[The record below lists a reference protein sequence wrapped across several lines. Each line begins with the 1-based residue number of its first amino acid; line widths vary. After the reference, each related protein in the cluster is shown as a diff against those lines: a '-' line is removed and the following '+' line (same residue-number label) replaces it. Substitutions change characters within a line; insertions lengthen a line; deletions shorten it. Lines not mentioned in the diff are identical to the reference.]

1 MKTGR
6 PLRFLGVSLGG
17 WAAARVVLLWPVAD
31 TLAAVEQLIGAPIAA
46 AAMLALAPAAEV
58 ARPDRRAPP
67 ARRAVPMLEARP
79 AQRPTPAAAPIVAE
93 PPPTPMLPPPL
104 RPTPLAKS
112 PSRFAASA
120 WTIVSGGSGGTNSSG
135 EQLGGSQLGAR
146 LTYALGSARR
156 IALTARLTAP
166 LRGTGRE
173 AAVGIDWQP
182 TAAAVHLIV
191 EHRWSLDGARGGP
204 TALIVA
210 GIGPTGIA
218 PGIHAEAYGQA
229 GAIARDR
236 IDGFADGAAR
246 LTTHLA
252 TIGATRIDIGAGAW
266 GAVQRG
272 AARVDIGPSIAV
284 ALPVRDPPLRLAI
297 DWRQRIAGNA
307 RPGSGPALSIG
318 SDF

>member
-17 WAAARVVLLWPVAD
+17 WAAARAVLLWPVAD
-31 TLAAVEQLIGAPIAA
+31 TLAVVERLIGAPIAA
-46 AAMLALAPAAEV
+46 AAMLALASEPKV
-58 ARPDRRAPP
+58 ATADRRGPP
-67 ARRAVPMLEARP
+67 VRRTVPTIEARP
-79 AQRPTPAAAPIVAE
+79 ALRPTPAAAAIVAE
-93 PPPTPMLPPPL
+93 PLPTPMLPPPL
-104 RPTPLAKS
+104 RPTPFATS

-120 WTIVSGGSGGTNSSG
+120 WTIVRGGGGADSSGG
-135 EQLGGSQLGAR
+135 QLGGSQLGAR
-146 LTYALGSARR
+146 LTYALGSTRR
-156 IALTARLTAP
+156 IALAARLTAP
-166 LRGTGRE
+166 LRGKGRE
-173 AAVGIDWQP
+173 AAVGVDWQP
-182 TAAAVHLIV
+182 TAAALHLIV

-204 TALIVA
+204 TALVVA

-252 TIGATRIDIGAGAW
+252 TIGAARIDIGAGAW

-272 AARVDIGPSIAV
+272 AARVDIGPSIAI
-284 ALPVRDPPLRLAI
+284 ALPIRDPPLRLAI
-297 DWRQRIAGNA
+297 DWRQRIAGDA
-307 RPGSGPALSIG
+307 LPGSGPALSIG